1 MPQQI
6 QKTTLHPQL
15 IRQNGTKATKQL
27 CRETIRRLI
36 EEPETQF
43 KLAVNTKNET
53 GQSLKADKQN
63 KIND

>member
-1 MPQQI
+1 M
-6 QKTTLHPQL
+6 
-15 IRQNGTKATKQL
+15 
-27 CRETIRRLI
+27 

-43 KLAVNTKNET
+43 KLAVNTKNQT